1 MPIKGAA
8 ASGILHVVTTRSRAL
23 AAAAVS
29 KGSSSFFTDIMLAP
43 RALIVSSA
51 TTGRA
56 ASDDCTAKVVNPR
69 FTVVGPCSILSDVLK
84 GTVILRNGKER

>member
-8 ASGILHVVTTRSRAL
+8 ASGILHVVTTRSRA
-23 AAAAVS
+23 AAVS

-43 RALIVSSA
+43 CALIVSSA